1 MPSYLL
7 CHRHQPSECR
17 IAFAAWKGFDSPLR
31 RRPTMGSCTHGGHH
45 LWWPLTAD
53 DRSAALA
60 LLPGWV
66 AERTEAIEVGE
77 VLVP

>member
-45 LWWPLTAD
+45 LWWRLTAD